1 MWLFL
6 AIKTVNEDIKSKRK
20 IFGDNHVHNTL
31 RRLDVCTNFPFTTS
45 ETKYNYQLQTGIY
58 DLPHE
63 LQNDLRL
70 NTLEN
75 QEILE
80 KSQGCI
86 ELLPRHQSSF

>member
-45 ETKYNYQLQTGIY
+45 ETKYNY
-58 DLPHE
+58 
-63 LQNDLRL
+63 
-70 NTLEN
+70 
-75 QEILE
+75 
-80 KSQGCI
+80 
-86 ELLPRHQSSF
+86 